1 MRRYTE
7 VALQDGLRV
16 QLIQLLEAEQR
27 LNAFPPRCACG
38 PWVAGRILLYST
50 LLCSALIGR
59 GCTPERAVPL
69 CARARPVGS
78 GFGPTAALVLAPV
91 GMAGLTPEGAWTTAE
106 VPQARRLR
114 AASAAALRSEWCE

>member
-1 MRRYTE
+1 M
-7 VALQDGLRV
+7 

-27 LNAFPPRCACG
+27 LNAFPPRCPCG
-38 PWVAGRILLYST
+38 PGRPAVSYSTLLYSALLYSA

-69 CARARPVGS
+69 CAPS
-78 GFGPTAALVLAPV
+78 GLGVTPTAALVLALA

-114 AASAAALRSEWCE
+114 AASAAALRSE